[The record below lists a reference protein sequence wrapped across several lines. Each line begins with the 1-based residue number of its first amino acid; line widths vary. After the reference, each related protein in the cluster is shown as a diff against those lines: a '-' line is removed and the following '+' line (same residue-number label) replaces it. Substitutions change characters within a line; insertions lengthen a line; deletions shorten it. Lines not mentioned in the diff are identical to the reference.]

1 MESYHAREILWGMLT
16 LIRKFDYV
24 FEENS
29 SSAAYVLIS
38 QGSNLVSKM
47 IQELPEGELR
57 QAFVSI
63 KAENAPMLLTISSR
77 NGSLNDVL
85 DFLKRIETKLGT
97 AVANIEYNINRRQ
110 TIKRHSRSSYHRR
123 F

>member
-1 MESYHAREILWGMLT
+1 MESYHARKILWEMLA
-16 LIRKFDYV
+16 LIGKFDYV

>member
-1 MESYHAREILWGMLT
+1 MESYHAREILWEMLA
-16 LIRKFDYV
+16 LIGKFDYV

-29 SSAAYVLIS
+29 STAAYVLIS

>member
-16 LIRKFDYV
+16 LIREFDYV

-38 QGSNLVSKM
+38 QGSNLVSEM

-97 AVANIEYNINRRQ
+97 AVANIKYNFNRRQ